1 LAAKAPDLAN
11 NVNKKLIQKDLTNS
25 NRNDFIANGQNS
37 KMPIIEKQKIKQE
50 NFWEEDDDDDED
62 DDDNYKQNIIK
73 QSQPI
78 ENNQIMNNNK
88 SNSQQV
94 R

>member
-37 KMPIIEKQKIKQE
+37 KIPIIEKQKIKQE
-50 NFWEEDDDDDED
+50 DIWEEQEDDDDD
-62 DDDNYKQNIIK
+62 DDNDYKQPIIK
-73 QSQPI
+73 QSPPI
-78 ENNQIMNNNK
+78 ENNQIMNNNNK

-94 R
+94 

>member
-37 KMPIIEKQKIKQE
+37 KITIIEKQKIKQE
-50 NFWEEDDDDDED
+50 DIWEEQEDDDDDND
-62 DDDNYKQNIIK
+62 YKQPIIK

-78 ENNQIMNNNK
+78 ENNQIVNNNNK

-94 R
+94 